1 MSEGLD
7 INLDSPLEVYLR
19 TLVDQ
24 ENAHNE
30 FPYTGDNRFDLYKNI
45 KSKLQRDYY
54 RDIDGALTK
63 DSGGGAYTR
72 HDLGHVDDVIRKA
85 GQVLGANSEAEVPA
99 MNRLK
104 PYEVFVLLV
113 ACLIHDAG
121 NIYGRT
127 GHANRAR
134 RVLQDVSDG
143 RLDNKEIAL
152 ISKIARAHGGK
163 TAAGNP
169 DTIGELPIRDGAE
182 HITVKPRLL
191 AAVLRLADEL
201 AENVR
206 RANRREEEGSRFP
219 NLFCS
224 TISVHVDYKS
234 RWIALDF
241 AVADDSCVLF
251 AGDEEGNEMYFL
263 DYISK
268 RVAKTELERRYCDR
282 YLRGFA
288 TYDRI
293 RVNIELLRDH
303 DEWREPIFFELLE
316 DGYPSSGDLD
326 VFRRD
331 RIDGRAIASEY
342 DARFGD
348 RRDDDE

>member
-1 MSEGLD
+1 MSGGID
-7 INLDSPLEVYLR
+7 VNLDSPLEVRLKE
-19 TLVDQ
+19 LVEM

-30 FPYTGDNRFDLYKNI
+30 FPYTGDNRFELYTSI

-63 DSGGGAYTR
+63 DTGGGAFTR

-85 GQVLGANSEAEVPA
+85 GQLLGANSSAEEPA
-99 MNRLK
+99 LNRLK
-104 PYEVFVLLV
+104 HYEVFVLLV

-121 NIYGRT
+121 NNEGRS

-134 RVLQDVSDG
+134 RVLNDVSDG
-143 RLDNKEIAL
+143 RLDQKEISL

-163 TAAGNP
+163 TAAGSQ
-169 DTIGELPIRDGAE
+169 DTIGELQIRDGAE

-191 AAVLRLADEL
+191 AALLRIADEL
-201 AENVR
+201 AENSR
-206 RANRREEEGSRFP
+206 RANRRDEEGSRFP

-224 TISVHVDYKS
+224 TISVSVDYKS
-234 RWIALDF
+234 RWISLDF
-241 AVADDSCVLF
+241 AIADDDCALF
-251 AGDEEGNEMYFL
+251 GSDEEGEEMYFL

-288 TYDRI
+288 TFDGI
-293 RVNIELLRDH
+293 RVNIELLKDDH
-303 DEWREPIFFELLE
+303 EWQAIHFELTD
-316 DGYPSSGDLD
+316 DGYPNSADLEI
-326 VFRRD
+326 FRRSK
-331 RIDGRAIASEY
+331 INGEEIAKEY
-342 DARFGD
+342 KETFGD
-348 RRDDDE
+348 EEGAK

>member
-1 MSEGLD
+1 MSDGLD
-7 INLDSPLEVYLR
+7 INLDSPLEVRLKE
-19 TLVDQ
+19 LVQ
-24 ENAHNE
+24 LENAHNE
-30 FPYTGDNRFDLYKNI
+30 FPYTGDNRFELYSSI
-45 KSKLQRDYY
+45 KSQLQRDYY

-85 GQVLGANSEAEVPA
+85 GQVLGANSDAVEPA

-121 NIYGRT
+121 NIDGRN

-134 RVLQDVSDG
+134 RVLQHVAG
-143 RLDNKEIAL
+143 NRLDTKEISL

-163 TAAGNP
+163 TTAGSP
-169 DTIGELPIRDGAE
+169 DTIGELPIRDGVE

-191 AAVLRLADEL
+191 AATLRLADEL

-206 RANRREEEGSRFP
+206 RANRRDEEGSRFP

-224 TISVHVDYKS
+224 TISVSVDYKG
-234 RWIALDF
+234 RWISLDF
-241 AVADDSCVLF
+241 AV
-251 AGDEEGNEMYFL
+251 GDENCILFGKDEKGDEMFLL
-263 DYISK
+263 DYISR
-268 RVAKTELERRYCDR
+268 RVEKTELERRYCDR

-288 TYDRI
+288 TYDGI
-293 RVNIELLRDH
+293 RVNVELLKDH
-303 DEWREPIFFELLE
+303 DEWRAIYFELME
-316 DGYPSSGDLD
+316 DGYPTSNDLES
-326 VFRRD
+326 FRRSK
-331 RIDGRAIASEY
+331 IDGKSIATEYRAQ
-342 DARFGD
+342 FGGD
-348 RRDDDE
+348 SK